1 VRNHLIAL
9 NALFA
14 FLARFEH
21 VPSNPIEQIDRPRIP
36 QEASTTTAVV
46 TSAPPSAPSTVTTV
60 FSGSL
65 SGKNPSRSFSVN
77 MGAGTS
83 DAQLSFSRFS
93 SLSLGLGGPG
103 VAGTQP
109 VTGPSV
115 LALDAGVS
123 GGSYT
128 YTVSDGKCSFTLT
141 VTLAGTIRTAARPEA
156 TFHLTQAGCVAGE
169 REKGSVKLTLWSKCG
184 EGGAEAPPSR
194 GQGSIGVMGRSL
206 PGC

>member
-46 TSAPPSAPSTVTTV
+46 TSAPPSAPSTVMTV

-128 YTVSDGKCSFTLT
+128 YTVSDGK
-141 VTLAGTIRTAARPEA
+141 
-156 TFHLTQAGCVAGE
+156 
-169 REKGSVKLTLWSKCG
+169 
-184 EGGAEAPPSR
+184 
-194 GQGSIGVMGRSL
+194 
-206 PGC
+206 